1 MIVGVN
7 LPWLFGA
14 YGHDL
19 APNERRPGWPAAF
32 TAFGAYRPLVE
43 ARAMGFEAVRVWL
56 CEAGEGIVTRDGV
69 IEAVHPELLA
79 SVRAL
84 QDGAR
89 VAGLRVLWTLLDGGS
104 VAHDDD
110 ALTRAVLC
118 DEAVGARFAERVV
131 APIAAALDPRV
142 TVAMELVHA
151 PEAASVGW
159 TSVTRFARMGRK
171 AAKGVMVSV
180 ATEASHVG
188 ALCAEGSGL
197 DAITVLV
204 GDGALPT
211 RASLGVGDEALIA
224 VQCDGDAAAFVGQS
238 RDGYAAVFARDLEG
252 ALVDAKASGRPMT
265 AMGQRVRAVL
275 GG

>member
-32 TAFGAYRPLVE
+32 TSFGAYRPLVE

-89 VAGLRVLWTLLDGGS
+89 VAGVRVLWTLLDGGS

-110 ALTRAVLC
+110 ALTRAVLQ
-118 DEAVGARFAERVV
+118 DEVAGARFAERVV

-151 PEAASVGW
+151 PEAASAGW
-159 TSVTRFARMGRK
+159 PAVARFARMGRK

-224 VQCDGDAAAFVGQS
+224 VQCDGDAAAFVGQA

-252 ALVDAKASGRPMT
+252 ALVDAKASGRPLT